1 MSIST
6 LSALS
11 SCIGSARRNAC
22 LILTQVRTA
31 TKRAA
36 GSRTSMKDSAG
47 RRLGPK
53 KYEGQQVKVGEIIM
67 RQRGTKFFP
76 GENVGIGKDHTIY
89 AKEPGVVRY
98 YLDPFH
104 PKRKFIGVSL
114 SRELRLPLPHFEPR
128 VRRFGRQVI
137 KAASRAKQEDLVL
150 PRKKNMVRDDIIA
163 QLDTRETRRKELAKE
178 YITILRDNLKID
190 IKSDEI
196 ATSYLIRL
204 RSCVK
209 NGMTLE
215 ESQFNAKYYLEYE
228 ARLQSKREKWEEQKS
243 EDYLN
248 QIKETI
254 QLLNKSI
261 SFDNKLNL
269 IRYISDE
276 EKKSMKDQFIEELNE
291 RASVIQTKK
300 QKNDTRKLF
309 STASDFLSFSEEVRL
324 RRKYLKPIQPE
335 NQFTV
340 AEKPTKSG
348 FVLRRF
354 NYEKSRVEIIP
365 RRKEAFLN
373 KL

>member
-1 MSIST
+1 M
-6 LSALS
+6 
-11 SCIGSARRNAC
+11 
-22 LILTQVRTA
+22 ILTQVRTA